1 MKNNTQTETE
11 TATAPASIS
20 KSIELIIV
28 QGETS
33 GLIKIDERT
42 GSVIFPEDLTFDQ
55 WKEGLRAV
63 RTIRKKAAIAV
74 ADFLSHGA
82 KKWGA
87 KAVDEAL
94 EQLELEATLVKTATA
109 INSVPRAL
117 RFEHLE
123 GEHYVE
129 LAKADLPRAGKIR
142 WARIASEQRLTP
154 AQLRFSMI
162 EGEVVDQATARG
174 QQTGIYTV
182 QGIRQSF
189 DVWHRRVGGIEGV
202 KAMDVDHQVEI
213 FEEIEAIWH
222 FADQLGAH
230 LATIQRSVGSTHAP
244 NNNAA

>member
-1 MKNNTQTETE
+1 MKDNNQTETE
-11 TATAPASIS
+11 TAPVSIP

-28 QGETS
+28 QGEGS

-42 GSVIFPEDLTFDQ
+42 GSVIFPEDLTFEQ
-55 WKEGLRAV
+55 WKVGLRAV

-94 EQLELEATLVKTATA
+94 EQLELEAILVKTATA

-129 LAKADLPRAGKIR
+129 LAKADMPRANKIR

-154 AQLRFSMI
+154 VQLRFSMI
-162 EGEVVDQATARG
+162 EGEVVDKASSKG
-174 QQTGIYTV
+174 LHTGIYTV

-189 DVWHRRVGGIEGV
+189 DVWYRRVGGMEGV
-202 KAMDVDHQVEI
+202 KAMDVDHQIEI
-213 FEEIEAIWH
+213 MEEIEAICI
-222 FADQLGAH
+222 FGDQLGLH
-230 LATIQRSVGSTHAP
+230 LEELHKTNAP
-244 NNNAA
+244 NGNAA